1 MVEKKR
7 TLWPIGILFIIVLG
21 IILIVIS
28 IRISSKQSIDSD
40 NTFSMKRLELNENI
54 NTIMQQQN
62 MFENYYNVHIST
74 IGDKTSNAPLMQ
86 NPYYISPVPHNIPNG
101 EGSLQINNNAI
112 TLYLEKKKDGI
123 TETDAF
129 KDSIV
134 FPYMLTFVRLD
145 QGEKKTDTIY
155 APLYSSGN
163 GIYTTRSFTLP
174 KQGFYQ
180 ARLTILVAQHIE
192 PNAKMQHNSDHA
204 NDQIN
209 ANNSETNIIARVK
222 SIIMRH
228 YETYFDSFSFHK
240 VYFYH
245 WIFNNAQN
253 HIQAYQ

>member
-7 TLWPIGILFIIVLG
+7 TLWPIGILLIIVLG

-40 NTFSMKRLELNENI
+40 NTFGMKRLELNENI

-62 MFENYYNVHIST
+62 TFENYYNVHIST

-86 NPYYISPVPHNIPNG
+86 NPYYISPVPRNIPNG
-101 EGSLQINNNAI
+101 EGSLQINDNTI
-112 TLYLEKKKDGI
+112 TLYLEKKTYDG
-123 TETDAF
+123 TESSAF
-129 KDSIV
+129 KDSMV

-155 APLYSSGN
+155 ATLYSSGN
-163 GIYTTRSFTLP
+163 GIYTAKSLALP

-192 PNAKMQHNSDHA
+192 PNVKMQQNSDRA
-204 NDQIN
+204 SDQIN
-209 ANNSETNIIARVK
+209 ANNAETSIIARVK

-228 YETYFDSFSFHK
+228 YGSYFDSFSFHK

-245 WIFNNAQN
+245 WIFNNTQN